1 MEERYIRPEKDPV
14 EAIGMTPCPCRAC
27 GRDDACAGACKAMVE
42 WIGAVW
48 PKVCDKLREGQ
59 R

>member
-14 EAIGMTPCPCRAC
+14 EAIGMAPCPCRAC
-27 GRDDACAGACKAMVE
+27 GRDDTCAGACKAMVG

-48 PKVCDKLREGQ
+48 PKVCDKLREA
-59 R
+59 